1 MTADDVTN
9 VNFGLCSGLRAEDI
23 NLNCFGKFR
32 FRPKNFRGFGLETK
46 VHTAATLYAGSSEY
60 AGG

>member
-32 FRPKNFRGFGLETK
+32 FRPKNFRGFGLEIY
-46 VHTAATLYAGSSEY
+46 TLYAGSSEY